1 MNDEIRCAIEC
12 REDETR
18 RGPGRLVG
26 RILTYGA
33 RARDRAELFES
44 GALSWPADDGVILNR
59 QHVTKLAD
67 HARGACAHRAKRR
80 IAD

>member
-26 RILTYGA
+26 RILTYGERALDRVGTVRVAA
-33 RARDRAELFES
+33 RSVGRPMGS
-44 GALSWPADDGVILNR
+44 
-59 QHVTKLAD
+59 
-67 HARGACAHRAKRR
+67 C
-80 IAD
+80 